1 MLREQ
6 WSSSAGFIIA
16 TIGAAVG
23 LGNIWRFAYVTGE
36 NGGAAFLLIYL
47 GFVIAIGLPLM
58 IAELALGRR
67 AGADAVAAFEKGQES
82 SVWRHAGWLG
92 VIAAGLILSYYAVIA
107 GWALR
112 YVFGA
117 ATGGLWRSSG
127 TGFGAYFEAFISHSI
142 EPILWQAAMLAAA
155 ALVVSAGIKGGI
167 ERINRWLM
175 PALAKIVLLLAAF
188 SVTLPGGTRGVAFIL
203 APDWSAF
210 SRPAVYLNAL
220 GQAFFSLGVGMAV
233 FITYGSYLDRG
244 TSIPRA
250 AVAVA
255 AGDTIFAILAGLAIF
270 PAVFAFGGDPAA
282 GPRLAFITLP
292 QVFVQMPGGSVIGLV
307 FFLLLAAAAL
317 TSMISLLEVPVSVV
331 VHRTGRSRSA
341 AVATVTLAVFLA
353 GLPSALSYGVLERWK
368 IGGLPLLDLVD
379 QATSNIL
386 LPLCGLACAVFVGW
400 RLAPATALADADLGN
415 TRVGWVWWWLLRVVA
430 PATIVLILLRSFA
443 WL

>member
-1 MLREQ
+1 MREQ
-6 WSSSAGFIIA
+6 WGSSAGFIIA

-47 GFVIAIGLPLM
+47 GCVALIGLPLM

-67 AGADAVAAFEKGQES
+67 AGSDAVTAFETDRDAS
-82 SVWRHAGWLG
+82 IWRHAGWLG
-92 VIAAGLILSYYAVIA
+92 VIGAGLILSYYAVIA

-117 ATGGLWRSSG
+117 ATGGLWQAG
-127 TGFGAYFEAFISHSI
+127 AAGFSAYFEGFISQTI
-142 EPILWQAAMLAAA
+142 EPILWQAAMLTAAG
-155 ALVVSAGIKGGI
+155 LVVSAGIKGGI
-167 ERINRWLM
+167 ERLNRWLM
-175 PALAKIVLLLAAF
+175 PLLAVIVAGLAAF
-188 SVTLPGGTRGVAFIL
+188 AVTLPGGMRGVAFIL
-203 APDWSAF
+203 SPDWSAL

-233 FITYGSYLDRG
+233 FITYASYLDRR

-255 AGDTIFAILAGLAIF
+255 LGDTAFAIVAGLAIF

-292 QVFVQMPGGSVIGLV
+292 QVFTQIPAGPAIGLL
-307 FFLLLAAAAL
+307 FFLLLTAAAL
-317 TSMISLLEVPVSVV
+317 TSMMSLLEVPVSVL
-331 VHRTGRSRSA
+331 VHRMGLSRA
-341 AVATVTLAVFLA
+341 GAVVIVTLVVFLA
-353 GLPSALSYGVLERWK
+353 GLPSALSYGVLQHWM

-379 QATSNIL
+379 QATSNVL
-386 LPLCGLACAVFVGW
+386 LPLCGMAVATFVGW
-400 RLAPATALADADLGN
+400 RIAAPAALAAAGFAN
-415 TRVGWVWWWLLRVVA
+415 GRTGWIWLWLLRIVV
-430 PATIVLILLRSFA
+430 PATILLILLRSLA
-443 WL
+443 WA